1 MIQVAEMCGI
11 AIHWS
16 TSCLWLLLLPKVSMM
31 KLPIPFAC
39 LCMLSV
45 SVCFQAVAIDSASQN
60 TSLVKADMTCQRIV
74 LANRSDKHSNFS
86 NTVGF
91 VDTSYADIDDDL
103 LGKGAQAFDLS
114 IGLGTIY
121 RDRLQINISTGYEAY
136 EWDGDAFSL
145 DGNFLQ
151 AAAMYAVTNT
161 FSVGPFVEVAAV
173 EVGHDASS
181 TEDQDTL
188 WATGLLATQIWMAG
202 NYQIGLTGTLA
213 SMNKSMP

>member
-1 MIQVAEMCGI
+1 MDFTEGEVATLGSILSIARRGTDTAFPGIVMIQVAEMCGI

-103 LGKGAQAFDLS
+103 LGKGA
-114 IGLGTIY
+114 
-121 RDRLQINISTGYEAY
+121 
-136 EWDGDAFSL
+136 
-145 DGNFLQ
+145 
-151 AAAMYAVTNT
+151 
-161 FSVGPFVEVAAV
+161 
-173 EVGHDASS
+173 
-181 TEDQDTL
+181 
-188 WATGLLATQIWMAG
+188 
-202 NYQIGLTGTLA
+202 
-213 SMNKSMP
+213 